1 MPLSL
6 GEIAV
11 RFGCALQGDPD
22 TLVTGVGT
30 LASAGPDAITF
41 LANSHYRSALPATRA
56 AAVLLSEA
64 DADELGTAAALITDN
79 PYAAYARVAQLL
91 HPPAPWIPGVH
102 PSADIAQDARIA
114 GSAWIGPQAVVEARA
129 HIGERVFVGPG
140 CVVGAGVSVGDDTR
154 LIANVTVLHDTLLGR
169 RCVMHPGVVIGSDGF
184 GMAPDH
190 GEWVRVPQVGSVRIG
205 DDVDIGA
212 NSAVDRGAIEDTVI
226 GDGVK
231 LDNHVQIGHN
241 VRIGAHTVMAARA
254 GVAGSTVIG
263 RRCMIAADSGF
274 VGHLDIADD
283 VVLMARCMITHS
295 ISEPGTYGGGLPG
308 DNLRRWQRNA
318 ARFRNL
324 DSLVRRVGALEQA
337 LERWRRGSDGAGDN
351 DG

>member
-11 RFGCALQGDPD
+11 RFGCALRGDPD
-22 TLVTGVGT
+22 RLVTGVGT
-30 LASAGPDAITF
+30 LAGAGPDAITF

-64 DADELGTAAALITDN
+64 EADMVGTAALITDN

-91 HPPAPWIPGVH
+91 HPPAPRVPGVH
-102 PSADIAQDARIA
+102 PSADVAPDAKIA

-129 HIGERVFVGPG
+129 RIGERVFVGPG
-140 CVVGAGVSVGDDTR
+140 CVVGAGASLGDDSR
-154 LIANVTVLHDTLLGR
+154 LIANVTVLHDALLGR

-184 GMAPDH
+184 GMAPDD

-205 DDVDIGA
+205 DDVEIGA
-212 NSAVDRGAIEDTVI
+212 NSAVDRGAIEDTMI

-274 VGHLDIADD
+274 VGHLEIADD

-308 DNLRRWQRNA
+308 DKLRRWRRNA

-324 DSLVRRVGALEQA
+324 DSLVRRLGALEQSI
-337 LERWRRGSDGAGDN
+337 ERWRRGSDGSG
-351 DG
+351 G